1 MAQLRQDYPKFVER
15 NTEIITIGPE
25 DATAFTTWWHE
36 HQMPFI
42 GIPDP
47 KHDITKLYNQQFK
60 LLRGGRLPAMAVID
74 KESKIRLMHYAD
86 LPSDIP
92 SDEAV
97 LALLDK
103 INQES
108 TVTGNKPVMSEAS
121 DNSALPAA

>member
-15 NTEIITIGPE
+15 NTEIFAIGPE
-25 DATAFTTWWHE
+25 DIAEFTSWWHA

-47 KHDITKLYNQQFK
+47 KHDIAKLYNQQFK

-108 TVTGNKPVMSEAS
+108 ATVENNPSTDSNPSIQ
-121 DNSALPAA
+121 SA

>member
-36 HQMPFI
+36 HQIPFI

-47 KHDITKLYNQQFK
+47 KHDIAKLYNQEFK
-60 LLRGGRLPAMAVID
+60 LLRGGRLPAMAIID
-74 KESKIRLMHYAD
+74 REGKIRKMHYAD

-92 SDEAV
+92 SDEEV

>member
-15 NTEIITIGPE
+15 NTEVIAIGPE
-25 DATAFTTWWHE
+25 DTAEFTTWWHG

-47 KHDITKLYNQQFK
+47 KHDIAKLYNQQFK

-108 TVTGNKPVMSEAS
+108 ATVENNPSTDSNPSIQ
-121 DNSALPAA
+121 SA